1 MKKKG
6 IIIVAIVLAIIL
18 ITIISS
24 IIWFFVEIKA
34 PQKANTQDSQI
45 KLEIK
50 QKTSTVDI
58 LKELKENNVIKNE
71 FAAKIYIKLY
81 EVKNLQAGKYLF
93 TGKENLKEVLNK
105 LALGDVMDETI
116 KITFKE
122 GKNMRYIA
130 QEIANNTNNT
140 ANDVFQLLE
149 NKEYILS
156 LIDKYWF
163 LSNDIQNEAIYYPLE
178 GYLYP
183 NTYTFENED
192 VEVKTI
198 IEKMLDET
206 GKILTKNKE
215 RMEKVNINPH
225 QVLTVA
231 SIIEIEGNNA
241 ENRGKVS
248 RVIYNRLNKNMS
260 LGSDVT
266 TYYAIKVDM
275 GERDLYT
282 KEIETYNAY
291 NTRGPNMAGKLPIG
305 PICNPSEES
314 INAALHPTSGDFLYF
329 VADKNGDMYFTNTY
343 EEHQAQIAQLKRK
356 GLWFEYNNE

>member
-6 IIIVAIVLAIIL
+6 IIIVAIVLAMIL
-18 ITIISS
+18 IAIISS
-24 IIWFFVEIKA
+24 IIWFFIQIKA
-34 PQKANTQDSQI
+34 PKKIEMEDSQI
-45 KLEIK
+45 EVEIK

-58 LKELKENNVIKNE
+58 LKELKESNVIKND

-81 EVKNLQAGKYLF
+81 EVKSLQAGKYLF
-93 TGKENLKEVLNK
+93 TGKETLKEVLNK
-105 LALGDVMDETI
+105 LVTGDVMDETI

-130 QEIANNTNNT
+130 KEIANNTNNSS
-140 ANDVFQLLE
+140 NDVFSILE
-149 NKEYILS
+149 DKEYILS

-163 LSNDIQNEAIYYPLE
+163 LNNDIQNEAIYYPLE

-183 NTYTFENED
+183 DTYTFENKD

-198 IEKMLDET
+198 FEKMLDET

-260 LGSDVT
+260 SHS
-266 TYYAIKVDM
+266 
-275 GERDLYT
+275 R
-282 KEIETYNAY
+282 
-291 NTRGPNMAGKLPIG
+291 
-305 PICNPSEES
+305 
-314 INAALHPTSGDFLYF
+314 FL
-329 VADKNGDMYFTNTY
+329 
-343 EEHQAQIAQLKRK
+343 K
-356 GLWFEYNNE
+356 GA